1 MSENEQLEAE
11 MLQAALEVAGRAG
24 RRYVEALTGDES
36 IGAEKKSAFDI
47 VTKIDREL
55 EAMIVGFLQER
66 FPEHSVLAEEGGAQQ
81 GAGDYCWVVDP
92 LDGTNNFAHGLPW
105 SSISI
110 AAMRGDEPVVGVV
123 LEPLRNDMFS
133 ARKGRGAYLNGERI
147 AVAEETALADV
158 LVATGFP
165 FRHKDRLQEYLR
177 ALERVFR
184 HIQGIRRM
192 GSAALDLAGVA
203 CGRFGGYFEL
213 GLSRWDIAAGVL
225 LVREAG
231 GVVTGFGAD
240 PDFWSSGNLLASNGT
255 LHGKLREEL
264 DAVFGAPPRS

>member
-1 MSENEQLEAE
+1 MNAEEPFESE
-11 MLQAALEVAGRAG
+11 MLQAALEAARLAG
-24 RRYVEALTGDES
+24 RRYVEALHSDES

-47 VTKIDREL
+47 VTAVDREL
-55 EAMIVGFLQER
+55 EMMIVSSLQER

-81 GAGDYCWVVDP
+81 GVSEYTWVVDP

-105 SSISI
+105 SAISI

-123 LEPLRNDMFS
+123 HEPLRGDLFS
-133 ARKGRGAYLNGERI
+133 ARLGHGAFLNGEPI
-147 AVAEETALADV
+147 AVGPETALADV

-165 FRHKDRLQEYLR
+165 FRCKERLPEYLE
-177 ALERVFR
+177 ALARVFR

-203 CGRFGGYFEL
+203 CGRFGAFYEL

-231 GVVTGFGAD
+231 GTVSGFGAD
-240 PDFWSSGNLLASNGT
+240 DDFWQTGNLLASNGA
-255 LHGKLREEL
+255 LHATLREEL
-264 DAVFGAPPRS
+264 TGVFGEQ